1 MLEGWTK
8 VMSES
13 RWSVVLADISYV
25 RDVGNS
31 YKNNL
36 TEMRKSRERVNGDK
50 WMGMKIWN
58 FVLTLLIF
66 KYLLEA

>member
-50 WMGMKIWN
+50 
-58 FVLTLLIF
+58 
-66 KYLLEA
+66 